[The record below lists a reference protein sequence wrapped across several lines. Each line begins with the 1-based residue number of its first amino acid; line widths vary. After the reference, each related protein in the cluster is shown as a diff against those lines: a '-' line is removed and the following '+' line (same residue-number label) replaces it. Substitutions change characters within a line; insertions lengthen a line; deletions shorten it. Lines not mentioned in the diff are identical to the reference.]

1 MTKIF
6 RKLNKLL
13 DRRQKRFMAF
23 LVFLMLVGALL
34 ETMSIAILIPAVEL
48 VTDAGAIQRNRF
60 IAPIYVN
67 LGFQSVAAFTV
78 FIMTSLIVF
87 FVLKNVYLF
96 FQTKLQLRFVY
107 TNQFATSRR
116 LMINYMKRP
125 YEYYLGAE
133 TAVVQ
138 RNITSDVNNMYGLVL
153 NLLQLVSEGVI
164 FVSLAI
170 FCIIREP
177 LLALIFSAL
186 LMVVLL
192 VVKMVLQPIMRKA
205 GEENQEY
212 YSGLFKWINQAV
224 TGIKEIKTARKEH
237 YFVAEYARCGEG
249 YVRAVQRYNLFTAT
263 PRLLIE
269 TVAIAAMIIY
279 IMIIALD
286 GSLLD
291 DFVASFAAFAYAFM
305 RMIPSANRINN
316 YLTSIAYLEPFFMGV
331 SDNLQEE
338 IGGDNDDYDETA
350 YEEEY
355 QRKLALPKLEIKKE
369 ITLEDITYKYPGTEV
384 LVLDHAGMTV
394 PIGKAVGIVGIT
406 GSGKTTMVDIM
417 LGLLCLE
424 SGRVL
429 ADGVDIREHYDSWLK
444 NIAYIP
450 QTIFMLDDSIR
461 RNVAFGYADEQI
473 DDEKVWRALAE
484 AQLDEFVRGLPEGL
498 DSGIGERGI
507 RISGG
512 QRQRIGIARALY
524 EDPEVLVLD
533 EATSALDGETEAAI
547 MESINLLHG
556 KKTLVIIAHRLQ
568 TIEKCDIIYRIEEGK
583 CVKFSSPNGK
593 ASVKTS

>member
-6 RKLNKLL
+6 QKLNKLL
-13 DRRQKRFMAF
+13 DRRQKRHMAL

-34 ETMSIAILIPAVEL
+34 ETASIAVLIPAVEL
-48 VTDAGAIQRNRF
+48 VTDPEAIYGNRF

-78 FIMTSLIVF
+78 FIMLSLIAF

-96 FQTKLQLRFVY
+96 FQTKWQLRFVY

-116 LMINYMKRP
+116 LMVNYMKRP
-125 YEYYLGAE
+125 YEYYLGAQ

-138 RNITSDVNNMYGLVL
+138 RSITSDVINMYGLVL
-153 NLLQLVSEGVI
+153 NLLQLMSEGVI
-164 FVSLAI
+164 FFSLAI
-170 FCIIREP
+170 FCVIREP

-186 LMVVLL
+186 LVVVLL
-192 VVKMVLQPIMRKA
+192 VVKVVLQPIMRKA
-205 GEENQEY
+205 GEENQDY
-212 YSGLFKWINQAV
+212 YSGLFTWINQAV
-224 TGIKEIKTARKEH
+224 TGIKEIKIARKEH
-237 YFVAEYARCGEG
+237 YFINEYAKCGAG
-249 YVRAVQRYNLFTAT
+249 YVRAVQRYSLFSAT

-269 TVAIAAMIIY
+269 TVAIAAMIVY
-279 IMIIALD
+279 IMIIALN
-286 GSLLD
+286 GALLH
-291 DFVASFAAFAYAFM
+291 DFIASFAAFAYAFM

-316 YLTSIAYLEPFFMGV
+316 YLTSIAYFEPFLMGV
-331 SDNLQEE
+331 SDNLQDE
-338 IGGDNDDYDETA
+338 IGAGGSDCEA
-350 YEEEY
+350 GEYEEEY
-355 QRKLALPKLEIKKE
+355 QRKLALPKLAIKQQ
-369 ITLEDITYKYPGTEV
+369 ITLEGITYKYPNTDV
-384 LVLDHAGMTV
+384 FIFDQAQMTIPV
-394 PIGKAVGIVGIT
+394 GKAVGIVGAS
-406 GSGKTTMVDIM
+406 GSGKTTLVDIM
-417 LGLLCLE
+417 LGLLRLE

-429 ADGVDIREHYDSWLK
+429 ADGVDVSGHYDSWLK
-444 NIAYIP
+444 NIGYIP

-461 RNVAFGYADEQI
+461 RNVAFGLADEQI

-498 DSGIGERGI
+498 SSGIGERGI

-568 TIEKCDIIYRIEEGK
+568 TIEKCDLIYRIEEGK
-583 CVKFSSPNGK
+583 CEKFSSPNGK
-593 ASVKTS
+593 ASAKTS

>member
-13 DRRQKRFMAF
+13 DRRQKRYMAL

-34 ETMSIAILIPAVEL
+34 ETASIAVLIPAVEL
-48 VTDAGAIQRNRF
+48 VTDIGAIHSNRF

-67 LGFQSVAAFTV
+67 LGFRSTAAFTV
-78 FIMTSLIVF
+78 FVMLSLIAF
-87 FVLKNVYLF
+87 FILKNIYLF

-116 LMINYMKRP
+116 IMINYMKRP
-125 YEYYLGAE
+125 YEYYLGVQ

-138 RNITSDVNNMYGLVL
+138 RSITSDVINMYGLVL
-153 NLLQLVSEGVI
+153 NLLQLMSEGVI
-164 FVSLAI
+164 FVSLAL
-170 FCIIREP
+170 FCIVREP

-186 LMVVLL
+186 LVIVLL
-192 VVKMVLQPIMRKA
+192 VVKVVLQPIMRKA
-205 GEENQEY
+205 GQENQDY
-212 YSGLFKWINQAV
+212 YSGLFTWINQAV
-224 TGIKEIKTARKEH
+224 TGIKEIKIAKKEH
-237 YFVAEYARCGEG
+237 YFINEYAKCGQG
-249 YVRAVQRYNLFTAT
+249 YVRAVQRYSLFSAT

-269 TVAIAAMIIY
+269 TVALAAMIVY
-279 IMIIALD
+279 IMIIAL
-286 GSLLD
+286 GGALLG
-291 DFVASFAAFAYAFM
+291 DFIASFAAFAYAFM

-316 YLTSIAYLEPFFMGV
+316 YLTSIAYFEPFFMAV

-338 IGGDNDDYDETA
+338 IGEENADYDEAA
-350 YEEEY
+350 YEEEC
-355 QRKLALPKLEIKKE
+355 RRREALPKLEIKKE
-369 ITLEDITYKYPGTEV
+369 ITLEDFTYKYPGTET
-384 LVLDHAGMTV
+384 LIFDHAEMTIPV
-394 PIGKAVGIVGIT
+394 GKAVGIVGVS
-406 GSGKTTMVDIM
+406 GSGKTTLVDIM
-417 LGLLCLE
+417 LGLLRLE

-429 ADGVDIREHYDSWLK
+429 ADGVDVREHYDSWLK
-444 NIAYIP
+444 NIGYIP
-450 QTIFMLDDSIR
+450 QAIFMLDGSIR
-461 RNVAFGYADEQI
+461 RNVAFGLADEQI

-533 EATSALDGETEAAI
+533 EATSSLDGGTEAAV
-547 MESINLLHG
+547 MDSINLLRG
-556 KKTLVIIAHRLQ
+556 KKTLIIIAHRAQ
-568 TIEKCDIIYRIEEGK
+568 TIKKCDFIYMIEDGK
-583 CVKFSSPNGK
+583 CERYD
-593 ASVKTS
+593 